1 MMHALVTGAAGFIG
15 SHLTRRLCDD
25 GYDVIGLDS
34 FTDYYD
40 VALKRANADA
50 AIGTGVRFI
59 EGDLNAVD
67 LNSVLDGVDVVF
79 HLAGQPGVRASW
91 GSEFST
97 YTYCNIEATQRLL
110 EASRGSRTLRR
121 LVYASSSSIYG
132 NAERYPTSEYDRPQ
146 PISPYG
152 VTKLAAEHLCSLYA
166 ASFEVPTVSLR
177 YFTVYGPGQRPDM
190 AFTRFARA
198 AAQGGEI
205 TVYGSGEQVRD
216 FTYVDDVVEAN
227 VLAATC
233 DVAPG
238 TVLNVA
244 GGSHTSVNEVLQI
257 LEELAGSK
265 LSVKRGNAVAGDVH
279 RTSGDTAAIRSV
291 LGWRPTVSLR
301 DGIAR
306 QFGWAAAL
314 AHC

>member
-1 MMHALVTGAAGFIG
+1 MQALVTGAAGFIG
-15 SHLTRRLCDD
+15 SHLTKRLSDE

-40 VALKRANADA
+40 VALKRANAEA
-50 AIGTGVRFI
+50 AIRAGVKFI

-67 LNSVLDGVDVVF
+67 LDSILDGVDVIF
-79 HLAGQPGVRASW
+79 HLAGQPGVRSSW
-91 GSEFST
+91 GTEFST

-110 EASRGSRTLRR
+110 EASRGNRTLRR

-132 NAERYPTSEYDRPQ
+132 NAERYPTSESDRPQ
-146 PISPYG
+146 PVSPYG

-166 ASFEVPTVSLR
+166 TSYDVPTASLR

-190 AFTRFARA
+190 AFTRFAIA
-198 AAQGGEI
+198 AVRGDEI
-205 TVYGSGEQVRD
+205 TVYGSGEQTRD

-227 VLAATC
+227 LLVATR
-233 DVAPG
+233 DVSPG

-244 GGSHTSVNEVLQI
+244 GGSHTSVNEVLTI
-257 LEELAGSK
+257 FEELAGAK
-265 LSVKRGNAVAGDVH
+265 LSVTRVNAVAGDVR
-279 RTSGDTAAIRSV
+279 RTGGDTAAIRAV

-306 QFGWAAAL
+306 QFGWAAEL
-314 AHC
+314 ARS